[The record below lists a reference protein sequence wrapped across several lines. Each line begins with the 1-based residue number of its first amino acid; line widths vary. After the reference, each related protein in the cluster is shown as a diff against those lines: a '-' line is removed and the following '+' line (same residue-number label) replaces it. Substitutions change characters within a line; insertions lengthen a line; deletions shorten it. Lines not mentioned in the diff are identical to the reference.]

1 MNKNCTSIKTC
12 EEKRKLLFE
21 KDGYNI
27 FSCERCS
34 LTFTEIKDTE
44 THVEKVYSD
53 EYFFEGKAGYPNYLI
68 EKDLLY
74 NYGLRYA
81 KIISRYIK
89 PGSLLD
95 IGCAAGFIMKGFED
109 ASWKVNGIEPNN
121 TMAAYGRENLNLDI
135 QTGSF
140 ENFTTTNKF
149 DLVTMIQV
157 IGHFYDIDKA
167 LLRIKSLLKQDGLVL
182 VESWNKDSLVAKMMG
197 KNWHEYSPPSVVNW
211 FSDETLA
218 GLFSSYGFRLVAK
231 GYPPKKISI
240 KHAISLLKEKSPDFF
255 LVRKFYSGLERLV
268 GKLNINYPPL
278 DVKWYLFKQEG

>member
-1 MNKNCTSIKTC
+1 
-12 EEKRKLLFE
+12 
-21 KDGYNI
+21 
-27 FSCERCS
+27 
-34 LTFTEIKDTE
+34 
-44 THVEKVYSD
+44 
-53 EYFFEGKAGYPNYLI
+53 
-68 EKDLLY
+68 
-74 NYGLRYA
+74 
-81 KIISRYIK
+81 
-89 PGSLLD
+89 
-95 IGCAAGFIMKGFED
+95 MKGFED

-149 DLVTMIQV
+149 DLITMIQV

-167 LLRIKSLLKQDGLVL
+167 LLQIKSLLKKDGLVL

-218 GLFSSYGFRLVAK
+218 DLFSSYGFRLVAK
-231 GYPPKKISI
+231 GHPPKKISI
-240 KHAISLLKEKSPDFF
+240 KHAISLLQEKSPDFF
-255 LVRKFYSGLERLV
+255 LIRKFYAGLERLF

-278 DVKWYLFKQEG
+278 DVKWYLFKHEGQ